1 MAVAEAN
8 RVEKR
13 EREREKERP
22 SGAPPTGGPP
32 TGGPP
37 TWVNWVPRKLAE
49 LKLFFAEVRGELKKV
64 TWPGKTEVQATTVV
78 VIITTV
84 IFGFY
89 LYGMDLAFS
98 WLLSFILK

>member
-1 MAVAEAN
+1 MAVAEASQ
-8 RVEKR
+8 VEKR
-13 EREREKERP
+13 EHEKEREKDKETP
-22 SGAPPTGGPP
+22 SGTP

-37 TWVNWVPRKLAE
+37 TWVTWVPRKLDE
-49 LKLFFAEVRGELKKV
+49 LKAFFVEVRSELKKV

-84 IFGFY
+84 VFGFY
-89 LYGMDLAFS
+89 LYGMDLALS

>member
-1 MAVAEAN
+1 MAVAEAS

-13 EREREKERP
+13 EKEGAS
-22 SGAPPTGGPP
+22 SGTPA
-32 TGGPP
+32 GGPP
-37 TWVNWVPRKLAE
+37 TWVTWVPRKLAE
-49 LKLFFAEVRGELKKV
+49 LKLFFAEVRSELKKV
-64 TWPGKTEVQATTVV
+64 TWPGKNEVQATTVV

>member
-1 MAVAEAN
+1 MAVAEAS

-13 EREREKERP
+13 EKE
-22 SGAPPTGGPP
+22 GASAGAP

-37 TWVNWVPRKLAE
+37 TWVTWAPRKLDE
-49 LKLFFAEVRGELKKV
+49 LKLFFAEVRSELKKV
-64 TWPGKTEVQATTVV
+64 TWPGKNEVQATTVV
-78 VIITTV
+78 VIITTI

-89 LYGMDLAFS
+89 LYAMDLAFS

>member
-1 MAVAEAN
+1 MAVAEAS

-13 EREREKERP
+13 EREKEGTS
-22 SGAPPTGGPP
+22 SGAPA
-32 TGGPP
+32 GGPP
-37 TWVNWVPRKLAE
+37 TWVTWVPRKLAE
-49 LKLFFAEVRGELKKV
+49 LKLFFAEVRSELKKV
-64 TWPGKTEVQATTVV
+64 TWPGKNEVQATTVV
-78 VIITTV
+78 VIITTI